1 VLLSNRG
8 PLYGLCGG
16 KSCGPIVEN
25 AGDDVDLMPRGLSE
39 EMSYWSRK
47 HNDYFMYATDCY
59 GAKAPSNSDAC
70 KQYSRLSL
78 EYKMDRNATC
88 PFAADVCKSRAGNL
102 VLDTESIDSIE
113 HLGINRGPRFLTR
126 TRIHCA
132 PLKTKGFTEIE
143 TNPTTSQTFI
153 KYKYGFRSMNA
164 SYIYK
169 ARVDNNLPEK
179 SWEDDVVSIGD
190 YRVR

>member
-1 VLLSNRG
+1 
-8 PLYGLCGG
+8 
-16 KSCGPIVEN
+16 
-25 AGDDVDLMPRGLSE
+25 MPGAFSE

-47 HNDYFMYATDCY
+47 HNDYSMYATDCY
-59 GAKAPSNSDAC
+59 GAKAASNSDAC
-70 KQYSRLSL
+70 KQYSRPNL

-88 PFAADVCKSRAGNL
+88 PFAADVCRSRAENL
-102 VLDTESIDSIE
+102 VLDTEFIDSNK

-153 KYKYGFRSMNA
+153 KYKYGFRSKNT
-164 SYIYK
+164 SHIYK
-169 ARVDNNLPEK
+169 AHVDNNLPEK
-179 SWEDDVVSIGD
+179 SWEDDVVIIGD
-190 YRVR
+190 YSVR